1 MRGTIGAPLLMF
13 PTAWA
18 KTSEEYVHKVY
29 LKIYFV
35 KKLNRD
41 WK

>member
-18 KTSEEYVHKVY
+18 KSSEEYVHKVES
-29 LKIYFV
+29 LCE
-35 KKLNRD
+35 LSD
-41 WK
+41 